1 MDFLECTRTWT
12 RTPFSFSSAN
22 VGVSGVWTS
31 MICHARSRSFESSG
45 SWRPRSTTVA
55 STSTSPTARAIPRS
69 QSWMRSRLSAHTMQP
84 ESQRTPTGLFPRSAP
99 PRDRTQR
106 QYLLDSLGPEQR
118 ALLESLDE
126 EFYRYPDNL
135 TELLYGY
142 VKRNSTDIPAAV
154 DVGI

>member
-1 MDFLECTRTWT
+1 MHENMDKNTLLIQLSERGRFWRVDFDDLSRAEQVFRVIWELEADVNNGGFHQY
-12 RTPFSFSSAN
+12 FSNSSGDTAFAVVDALKA
-22 VGVSGVWTS
+22 VGAH
-31 MICHARSRSFESSG
+31 HAARIAASSRSCCAAKAED
-45 SWRPRSTTVA
+45 RS
-55 STSTSPTARAIPRS
+55 PGRS
-69 QSWMRSRLSAHTMQP
+69 
-84 ESQRTPTGLFPRSAP
+84 
-99 PRDRTQR
+99 
-106 QYLLDSLGPEQR
+106 DSLGPEQR

>member
-1 MDFLECTRTWT
+1 MHENMDKNTLLIQLSERGRFWRVDFDDLSRAEQVFRVIWELEAEVNNGGFHQY
-12 RTPFSFSSAN
+12 FSN
-22 VGVSGVWTS
+22 
-31 MICHARSRSFESSG
+31 SSG
-45 SWRPRSTTVA
+45 D
-55 STSTSPTARAIPRS
+55 TAFAVVDA
-69 QSWMRSRLSAHTMQP
+69 LKAVGAHHAA
-84 ESQRTPTGLFPRSAP
+84 RIAADANGVFPRSAP

-106 QYLLDSLGPEQR
+106 QHLLDSLGPEQR
-118 ALLESLDE
+118 TLLESLDE

>member
-1 MDFLECTRTWT
+1 MHENMDKNTLLIQLSERGRFWRVDFDDLSRAEQVFRVIWELEAEVNNGGFHQY
-12 RTPFSFSSAN
+12 FSN
-22 VGVSGVWTS
+22 
-31 MICHARSRSFESSG
+31 SSG
-45 SWRPRSTTVA
+45 DSAFAVVDA
-55 STSTSPTARAIPRS
+55 LKGVGAHHAARIA
-69 QSWMRSRLSAHTMQP
+69 
-84 ESQRTPTGLFPRSAP
+84 RSAP

-106 QYLLDSLGPEQR
+106 QHLLDSLGPEQR